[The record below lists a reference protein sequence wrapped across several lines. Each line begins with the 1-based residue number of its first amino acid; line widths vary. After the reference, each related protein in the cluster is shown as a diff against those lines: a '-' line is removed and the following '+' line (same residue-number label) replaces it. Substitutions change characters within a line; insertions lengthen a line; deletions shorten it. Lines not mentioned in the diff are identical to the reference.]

1 MDSSYGKK
9 VVDPYKLQKARIQN
23 SFKDLNSLRHVYLWG
38 DPGCG
43 KSFLVDLFYE
53 TLDVGARKRKMHYSE
68 FMLLMHEM
76 EHDVNKKLKGKTGDT
91 IAIVGNQFAQDL
103 TFFFVDEF

>member
-9 VVDPYKLQKARIQN
+9 VVDPFKQQKARIQD

-43 KSFLVDLFYE
+43 KQFLVDLFYE
-53 TLDVGARKRKMHYSE
+53 TLDVGARKKKMHYSE

-76 EHDVNKKLKGKTGDT
+76 EHDVNKKLKGRTGET
-91 IAIVGNQFAQDL
+91 IAIVGNQFA
-103 TFFFVDEF
+103 